1 MENNILQ
8 EFSQELLKRAM
19 DNILYGEK
27 RVTVT
32 ENGTYEE
39 SSNNLSMLF
48 VNKLVTAIMNDSE
61 FKQNLR
67 SVLFGKV
74 RDEEIEQ
81 VKKNLLNWI
90 KISDFNYN
98 QQESITG
105 LIHKSINKESI
116 QKVRLVVEIKDVT
129 D

>member
-1 MENNILQ
+1 MFHFFLMENNILQ

-48 VNKLVTAIMNDSE
+48 VNKLVTAIMNDNE

-67 SVLFGKV
+67 SVLFDKV

-81 VKKNLLNWI
+81 VKKKLL
-90 KISDFNYN
+90 D
-98 QQESITG
+98 
-105 LIHKSINKESI
+105 
-116 QKVRLVVEIKDVT
+116 
-129 D
+129 